1 MSYYMNNFY
10 NQKYGRRTENYQ
22 DYQKNL
28 NKTNLYHDNTY
39 KKRDN
44 SEILRRTIKKD
55 IKKI

>member
-28 NKTNLYHDNTY
+28 NKTNLYHDNIINYFLIIST
-39 KKRDN
+39 KN
-44 SEILRRTIKKD
+44 LSL
-55 IKKI
+55 

>member
-1 MSYYMNNFY
+1 MNNFY